1 MENLFIGKPIFSKI
15 QKGHVKVENLY
26 RALGQ
31 TESGRHMAV
40 FFIYKRTREA
50 LVISARNMTKQT
62 GRSKITKE
70 RNQLPEIFST
80 ISEAGN
86 FWDNHDSTDYE
97 NMMEDAE
104 FEIDIKRHAY
114 LVPVAN
120 NIINGIRK
128 KAKAEGVSTETL
140 VNILLQKEAN

>member
-1 MENLFIGKPIFSKI
+1 
-15 QKGHVKVENLY
+15 
-26 RALGQ
+26 
-31 TESGRHMAV
+31 MAV